1 MDQNHGFV
9 YVVWLLLTG
18 GNAAATTA
26 SLSRGSDSWNVHA
39 TKYVCTHIAKSLVG
53 LLAALKNSVLIGG
66 RWKTSE
72 LVLAALQELLF
83 LIAFIITIDICLR
96 LSNGLIPWLRMSPC
110 LQLLFCF
117 WVVDS
122 LSWAFLGCFLQFSL
136 QHFTFGFWLKRWRN
150 VQKLIGLLS

>member
-9 YVVWLLLTG
+9 SVVWLLLTG
-18 GNAAATTA
+18 GNAAATA
-26 SLSRGSDSWNVHA
+26 SLSRRSDSRNIHA
-39 TKYVCTHIAKSLVG
+39 TKHVCTHIAKSLVG

-66 RWKTSE
+66 RWETSE

-117 WVVDS
+117 WVIDS